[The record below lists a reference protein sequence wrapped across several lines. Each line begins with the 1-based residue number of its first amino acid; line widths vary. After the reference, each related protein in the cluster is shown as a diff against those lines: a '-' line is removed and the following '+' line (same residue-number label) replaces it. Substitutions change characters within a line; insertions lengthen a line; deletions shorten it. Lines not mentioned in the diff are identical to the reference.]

1 MNDCPTRR
9 RSAIVPRMSIESA
22 PLPKMGASR
31 SDREG
36 QRGEGTLHGHR
47 EHWDHSRESI
57 GTISDDEAW
66 SAVLER
72 DRRFDGRFVTGVLTT
87 GIYCRPSCAARHPKR
102 ENVRFFADGAA
113 ARAAGL
119 RPCKRCSPDD
129 VSRDERAVLAAIEAI
144 KASEEPLALAGL
156 AGDAGYS
163 VAHFQRLFTRATGL
177 SPAAYA
183 RALRRE
189 RAGDAL
195 SGGGRVTDAIYEAGY
210 SGPSRFYADNG
221 ARLGMAPSAWR
232 NGGRGVTIHWA
243 VVPTSLGRMLV
254 AATDKGVCRLSFDE
268 AVEALQRRFPNAEL
282 VEGGE
287 DFARLLEQVVAAV
300 EAPGLPHAVPI
311 DVRGTAFQEAVWAEL
326 RKIPPGETRS
336 YAQIAAAAGN
346 ARAVRAAGS
355 ANGANNVA
363 VLIPCHRV
371 IRSDGS
377 LGGYAYGLDIKR
389 KLLERES
396 GER

>member
-1 MNDCPTRR
+1 MI
-9 RSAIVPRMSIESA
+9 A
-22 PLPKMGASR
+22 
-31 SDREG
+31 
-36 QRGEGTLHGHR
+36 
-47 EHWDHSRESI
+47 
-57 GTISDDEAW
+57 DDEAW
-66 SAVLER
+66 DAVQMR

-129 VSRDERAVLAAIEAI
+129 VARDERAVLAAIEAI

-156 AGDAGYS
+156 AADTGYS
-163 VAHFQRLFTRATGL
+163 VAHFQRLFARATGL

-189 RAGDAL
+189 RASEAL
-195 SGGGRVTDAIYEAGY
+195 SEGGRVTDAIYDAGY

-221 ARLGMAPSAWR
+221 ARLGMTPSAWVA
-232 NGGRGVTIHWA
+232 GGRGVTIRWA
-243 VVPTSLGRMLV
+243 VTATSLGPMLV

-268 AVEALQRRFPNAEL
+268 GEDALRARFPNAEL

-287 DFARLLEQVVAAV
+287 AFAGLLDAVVAAV
-300 EAPGLPHAVPI
+300 ETPGDAAHIPL
-311 DVRGTAFQEAVWAEL
+311 DVKGTAFQEAVWREL
-326 RKIPPGETRS
+326 RKIPSGETRT

-346 ARAVRAAGS
+346 PTAVRAAGS

-377 LGGYAYGLDIKR
+377 LGGYAYGLEIKR
-389 KLLERES
+389 KLLEREKT
-396 GER
+396 